1 MKHTHVHVHALLL
14 YEHYIYIVHVIA
26 ALCSYTMYS
35 HTSAD
40 EVPSDHVLWQF
51 AQPVA
56 QQTKNWARLVLYLG
70 LLPADAAST
79 QHYQVYMQFTYMYGD
94 VHTVYMYMYT
104 RVSFVGGSFLGVF

>member
-1 MKHTHVHVHALLL
+1 
-14 YEHYIYIVHVIA
+14 
-26 ALCSYTMYS
+26 MYS

-56 QQTKNWARLVLYLG
+56 QQTKNWARLALYLG

-79 QHYQVYMQFTYMYGD
+79 QPYQVHMQFTYMYGD
-94 VHTVYMYMYT
+94 VHTVYMYVYMFDVYT
-104 RVSFVGGSFLGVF
+104 PEFHLLGSFMSRSCVYTYLYCVVFHRLAWRRRHIIC

>member
-1 MKHTHVHVHALLL
+1 
-14 YEHYIYIVHVIA
+14 
-26 ALCSYTMYS
+26 MYS

-79 QHYQVYMQFTYMYGD
+79 QHYQVNMEFSYMYGN
-94 VHTVYMYMYT
+94 VHTVYMYMLDVYT
-104 RVSFVGGSFLGVF
+104 PIFICWGLLSHVHMYTHTCTCTVLCFTG